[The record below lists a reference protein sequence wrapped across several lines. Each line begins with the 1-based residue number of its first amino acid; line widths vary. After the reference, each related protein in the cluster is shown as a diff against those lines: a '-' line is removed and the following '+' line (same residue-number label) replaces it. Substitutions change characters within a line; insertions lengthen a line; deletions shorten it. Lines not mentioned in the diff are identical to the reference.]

1 MEINDSY
8 ALPTAF
14 DVNVGMGDRSS
25 ITYKVEFDIE
35 SKMMQISISSQD
47 GFFTDAEVEQGRDF
61 IVKSIQDG
69 SLHLPTFIP
78 LCDVEGIEQ
87 WDGIREAMEE

>member
-1 MEINDSY
+1 MKINDSY

-25 ITYKVEFDIE
+25 ITYKVELDVEKKIL
-35 SKMMQISISSQD
+35 SVSVSSYD
-47 GFFTDAEVEQGRDF
+47 GVFTDAERQKGMDF
-61 IVKSIQDG
+61 IRDSVADG

-78 LCDVEGIEQ
+78 MCDVEGAEQ
-87 WDGIREAMEE
+87 WDGFREWMEA